1 MADLAEQNATPVWRT
16 RLNDASERFK
26 SLPNNKKILFLVA
39 LAAIFSVIVGAVVL
53 NRQPSYKILF
63 SNIADRDGGQVTAAL
78 QQMNIPYQLGDG
90 GTVSVPADKVYDARL
105 RLAAQGLPK
114 AGGVGFELMDNQKF
128 GISQFAEQ
136 VNYQRAIEGE
146 LARTIEAIGSVES
159 ARIHIAIP
167 KQSVF
172 VRDQQQPTASVML
185 NLFRGRTLD
194 QGQVAGIVH
203 LVSSAVPNLPV
214 KNVTVVD
221 QDGNMLSKL
230 SDKDTAG
237 MDQTQLG
244 YVRQVEDGYVKRIES
259 ILEPIFGQGN
269 IHAQVTAN
277 VDFSE
282 VEQTSESYRP
292 NSTPNPSATRSQQI
306 VERLGSGAANAGG
319 VPGALSNQPPSSASA
334 PITLPPGA
342 APGTATLS
350 GQAMGQSGALE
361 RDITTNYEVDKT
373 IQHTKMPQGVVK
385 RLSAAVVVNYRK
397 MPDKN
402 GEVKPTP
409 LTAQEIQQINNLV
422 KETMGYNSQRG
433 DTLNVVNAAFADA
446 AVPVTMQEKVT
457 DYLTNNASSLIKY
470 ALLTIAVLYLL
481 FGVVRPI
488 VKDLVKPQDAVKKG
502 PDGKPLTD
510 AGGRLLAVA
519 GDEEGGSATAAA
531 AGGKGA
537 AATHADGS
545 PENPKDAQMRQYNQN
560 LEAARE
566 LVKSDPRM
574 AAQII
579 KEWISADE

>member
-16 RLNDASERFK
+16 RLNDASDRFK

-39 LAAIFSVIVGAVVL
+39 LAALFSVIVGAAVL

-63 SNIADRDGGQVTAAL
+63 SNIADRDGGQITAAL

-90 GTVSVPADKVYDARL
+90 GTVSVPADKVYDVRL

-146 LARTIEAIGSVES
+146 LARTIEAIDSVES

-185 NLFRGRTLD
+185 SLFRGRLLD

-230 SDKDTAG
+230 SDNDTAG

-292 NSTPNPSATRSQQI
+292 NSTPNPSATRSQQV
-306 VERLGSGAANAGG
+306 VERLGSGAAAASG
-319 VPGALSNQPPSSASA
+319 VPGALSNQPPSGASA

-350 GQAMGQSGALE
+350 GQSMGPSGALE

-402 GEVKPTP
+402 GELKPTP
-409 LTAQEIQQINNLV
+409 LTAQEVQQINNLV

-446 AVPVTMQEKVT
+446 AVPVTMQERIT
-457 DYLTNNASSLIKY
+457 DYLTNNAASLIKY

-510 AGGRLLAVA
+510 ASGRLLAVA
-519 GDEEGGSATAAA
+519 GDEEGAA
-531 AGGKGA
+531 AGAAGAKGA
-537 AATHADGS
+537 TNPDGT

-579 KEWISADE
+579 KEWISGDE

>member
-16 RLNDASERFK
+16 RLNEASDRFK

-146 LARTIEAIGSVES
+146 LARTIEAIGSVET

-292 NSTPNPSATRSQQI
+292 NSSPNPSATRSQQI

-319 VPGALSNQPPSSASA
+319 CPARCPISRRRLHPPPLPCRRVPRLARPPVRSGHGAIRCA
-334 PITLPPGA
+334 
-342 APGTATLS
+342 GT
-350 GQAMGQSGALE
+350 
-361 RDITTNYEVDKT
+361 
-373 IQHTKMPQGVVK
+373 
-385 RLSAAVVVNYRK
+385 
-397 MPDKN
+397 
-402 GEVKPTP
+402 
-409 LTAQEIQQINNLV
+409 
-422 KETMGYNSQRG
+422 
-433 DTLNVVNAAFADA
+433 
-446 AVPVTMQEKVT
+446 
-457 DYLTNNASSLIKY
+457 
-470 ALLTIAVLYLL
+470 
-481 FGVVRPI
+481 
-488 VKDLVKPQDAVKKG
+488 
-502 PDGKPLTD
+502 
-510 AGGRLLAVA
+510 
-519 GDEEGGSATAAA
+519 
-531 AGGKGA
+531 
-537 AATHADGS
+537 
-545 PENPKDAQMRQYNQN
+545 
-560 LEAARE
+560 
-566 LVKSDPRM
+566 
-574 AAQII
+574 
-579 KEWISADE
+579 

>member
-16 RLNDASERFK
+16 RLNDASDRFK

-39 LAAIFSVIVGAVVL
+39 LAALFSVIVGAAVL

-185 NLFRGRTLD
+185 NLFRGRTMD

-397 MPDKN
+397 MPDKT

-457 DYLTNNASSLIKY
+457 DYLSNNASSLIKY
-470 ALLTIAVLYLL
+470 GLLTIAVLYLL

-488 VKDLVKPQDAVKKG
+488 VKDLVKPVEAGKKG
-502 PDGKPLTD
+502 ADGRLATD

-519 GDEEGGSATAAA
+519 GDDEGGAAA
-531 AGGKGA
+531 AAATGGKAVAG
-537 AATHADGS
+537 TNPDGT
-545 PENPKDAQMRQYNQN
+545 PESPKDAQMRQYNLN

-579 KEWISADE
+579 KEWISSDE

>member
-1 MADLAEQNATPVWRT
+1 MADLAEQNATPAWRS
-16 RLNDASERFK
+16 RLNDASDRFK
-26 SLPNNKKILFLVA
+26 ALPSNKKILFLVA
-39 LAAIFSVIVGAVVL
+39 LAALFSVIVGAVVL
-53 NRQPSYKILF
+53 NHQPNYKILF

-90 GTVSVPADKVYDARL
+90 GTISVPSDRVYDARL

-159 ARIHIAIP
+159 ARVHIAIP

-172 VRDQQQPTASVML
+172 VRDQQEPTASVML
-185 NLFRGRTLD
+185 NLFRGRTMD
-194 QGQVAGIVH
+194 QGQIAGIVH

-221 QDGNMLSKL
+221 QDGNMLSRQ
-230 SDKDTAG
+230 SDSDTAG
-237 MDQTQLG
+237 LDQTQLG
-244 YVRQVEDGYVKRIES
+244 YVRQIEDGYVKRIEA

-269 IHAQVTAN
+269 IRAQVTAN

-306 VERLGSGAANAGG
+306 VEKLGNGGGSAGG

-334 PITLPPGA
+334 PIVLPPGA

-350 GQAMGQSGALE
+350 GQAVGQSGALE

-373 IQHTKMPQGVVK
+373 IQHTKLPQGVVK
-385 RLSAAVVVNYRK
+385 RLSTAVVVNYRK

-402 GEVKPTP
+402 GEMKPTP

-422 KETMGYNSQRG
+422 KETMGYNTQRG

-446 AVPVTMQEKVT
+446 ALPETTQERVTN
-457 DYLTNNASSLIKY
+457 YLTDNASSLIKY
-470 ALLTIAVLYLL
+470 GLLTIAMLYLL
-481 FGVVRPI
+481 FGVVRPVI
-488 VKDLVKPQDAVKKG
+488 KDLVKPVEAGKSG
-502 PDGKPLTD
+502 AGGKPQTD
-510 AGGRLLAVA
+510 ASGRLLAVA
-519 GDEEGGSATAAA
+519 GDEGGTAAA
-531 AGGKGA
+531 AAGA
-537 AATHADGS
+537 AAGGAGS
-545 PENPKDAQMRQYNQN
+545 KGGEAVPENPKDAQMRKYAQN

-579 KEWISADE
+579 KEWINADE

>member
-16 RLNDASERFK
+16 RLNDASDRFK

-39 LAAIFSVIVGAVVL
+39 LAALFSVIVGAAVL

-146 LARTIEAIGSVES
+146 LARTIEAIGSVET

-185 NLFRGRTLD
+185 NLFRGRTMD

-397 MPDKN
+397 MPDKA

-457 DYLTNNASSLIKY
+457 DYLSNNASSLIKY

-488 VKDLVKPQDAVKKG
+488 VKDLVKPVEAGKKG
-502 PDGKPLTD
+502 ADGRPVTD

-519 GDEEGGSATAAA
+519 GDDEGGAAAAAA
-531 AGGKGA
+531 AGGKAVAG
-537 AATHADGS
+537 TNPDGT
-545 PENPKDAQMRQYNQN
+545 PESPKDAQMRQYNLN

-579 KEWISADE
+579 KEWISSDE

>member
-39 LAAIFSVIVGAVVL
+39 LAAIFSVIVGAAVL

-146 LARTIEAIGSVES
+146 LARTIEAIGSVET

-306 VERLGSGAANAGG
+306 VERLGSGAGNAGG

-422 KETMGYNSQRG
+422 KETMGYNNQRG

-519 GDEEGGSATAAA
+519 DDDEGGGASAA

-537 AATHADGS
+537 AATHADGT
-545 PENPKDAQMRQYNQN
+545 PENPKDAQMRQYNLN

-579 KEWISADE
+579 KEWISSDE

>member
-39 LAAIFSVIVGAVVL
+39 LAAIFSVIVGAAVL

-146 LARTIEAIGSVES
+146 LARTIEAIGSVET

-203 LVSSAVPNLPV
+203 LVSSAVPNLSV

-292 NSTPNPSATRSQQI
+292 NSTPNSSATRSQQI

-402 GEVKPTP
+402 GEMKPTP

-422 KETMGYNSQRG
+422 KETMGYNNQRG

-502 PDGKPLTD
+502 PDGKLLTD

-519 GDEEGGSATAAA
+519 GDEEGGAASTA

-537 AATHADGS
+537 AATHADGT
-545 PENPKDAQMRQYNQN
+545 PENPKDTQMRQYNLN

>member
-16 RLNDASERFK
+16 RLNDASDRFK

-39 LAAIFSVIVGAVVL
+39 LAALFSVIVGAAVL

-185 NLFRGRTLD
+185 NLFRGRTMD

-397 MPDKN
+397 MPDKT

-457 DYLTNNASSLIKY
+457 DYLSNNASSLIKY
-470 ALLTIAVLYLL
+470 GLLTIAVLYLL

-488 VKDLVKPQDAVKKG
+488 VKDLVKPVEAGKKG
-502 PDGKPLTD
+502 ADGRLATD

-519 GDEEGGSATAAA
+519 GDDEGGAAA
-531 AGGKGA
+531 AAATGGKTVAG
-537 AATHADGS
+537 TNPDGT
-545 PENPKDAQMRQYNQN
+545 PESPKDAQMRQYNLN

-579 KEWISADE
+579 KEWISSDE

>member
-16 RLNDASERFK
+16 RLNDASDRFK

-39 LAAIFSVIVGAVVL
+39 LAALFSVIVGAAVL

-185 NLFRGRTLD
+185 NLFRGRTMD

-397 MPDKN
+397 MPDKT

-457 DYLTNNASSLIKY
+457 DYLSSNASSLIKY

-519 GDEEGGSATAAA
+519 GDDEAGTAAA
-531 AGGKGA
+531 GAGGKAVAG
-537 AATHADGS
+537 TNPDGT
-545 PENPKDAQMRQYNQN
+545 PESPKDAQMRQYNLN

-579 KEWISADE
+579 KEWISSDE